1 MSSNQSIVQKADL
14 AFADLDTNGGILNP
28 EQATRFVRKLIQ
40 EPTLLR
46 DVRTVTMSAP
56 TRNINKIQFN
66 KRILR
71 AAVSATA
78 LPHEAEVSSVAFDG
92 ALSGGTPS
100 SGEGD
105 RRAKIVTE
113 QIQLNT
119 SEVIAEVHLPYD
131 VIEDNIEMGNIG
143 EHREG
148 GAPGA
153 GGGLIDTIVQLMAE
167 RVALD
172 LEELAIKGDVD
183 TGVADNYLDL
193 QDGYLELIR
202 DAGHISNVG
211 GAAISKTMFKN
222 GMKAM
227 PDQYLRSKAQMAHYV
242 SWDQETEYK
251 DTLAD
256 RQTGTGDAFVQGN
269 SPATPFGVPLKAV
282 SLMPDDEGL
291 FTHPHNLLFGIQRR
305 ITMEFDK
312 NISSRV
318 FIIVMTA
325 RVALQVEETDAGV
338 IYTNIGVS

>member
-1 MSSNQSIVQKADL
+1 MASNRQLVLKADL
-14 AFADLDTNGGILNP
+14 ENADLVVGGLLNP

-46 DVRTVTMSAP
+46 DVRTVTMAAP
-56 TRNINKIQFN
+56 TRKINKIQFN

-71 AAVSATA
+71 AGTSGTA
-78 LPHEAEVSSVAFDG
+78 LTGEAVAATDAFDPVIE
-92 ALSGGTPS
+92 ATL
-100 SGEGD
+100 
-105 RRAKIVTE
+105 RAKVLTE
-113 QIQLNT
+113 QIELNT
-119 SEVIAEVHLPYD
+119 TEVIAEVHLPYD
-131 VIEDNIEMGNIG
+131 VIEDNIELGNIG

-172 LEELAIKGDVD
+172 LEELAIKGDVSLGAAD
-183 TGVADNYLDL
+183 TFLDL

-202 DAGHISNVG
+202 DDGQISDVS
-211 GAAISKTMFKN
+211 GAAITKTMFKN

-227 PDQYLRSKAQMAHYV
+227 PDQYLRNKAAMKHYV

-256 RQTGTGDAFVQGN
+256 RMGGLGDSAVQGN
-269 SPATPFGVPLKAV
+269 VPATPFGVPVTAV
-282 SLMPDDEGL
+282 SLMPDDEGV

-312 NISSRV
+312 DISARV
-318 FIIVMTA
+318 FKIVMTS
-325 RVALQVEETDAGV
+325 RVALQVEETTAAV
-338 IYTNIGVS
+338 LFTNIGVS